1 MAYEVKDLKFAKDA
15 LDGISEQTLTVHHDK
30 LYAGYVNKRNEIVEA
45 LPRADRSKAMQ
56 TYSEYRALKLEETF
70 NADGQ
75 ILHELYFDCLGGRG
89 GQASGAFADQVAK
102 DFGSWDAFI
111 EDAAACAMAAR
122 GWAVTAYDRSDG
134 KIHNFLCDVHN
145 QGGIW
150 GAIPLFTIDS
160 YEHAYFMDYAQDR
173 AAYIKALWNNVDWD
187 AVERRFSD
195 SGAQWLSEQARRDP
209 SLPHH

>member
-1 MAYEVKDLKFAKDA
+1 VKDLPFAKDA
-15 LDGISEQTLTVHHDK
+15 LDGISAQTIETHHDK
-30 LYAGYVNKRNEIVEA
+30 LYPGYVNKRNEIEAA
-45 LPRADRSKAMQ
+45 LPNADRSKSAQ
-56 TYSEYRALKLEETF
+56 TYSEYRALKHEETF

-75 ILHELYFDCLGGRG
+75 ILHELYFSHLGGNG
-89 GQASGAFADQVAK
+89 TPPSGALAEQINK
-102 DFGSWDAFI
+102 DYGSFDAFVA
-111 EDAAACAMAAR
+111 ELHPGGMAAR
-122 GWAVTAYDRSDG
+122 GWANVALDPTDG
-134 KIHNFLCDVHN
+134 KLHIFIADAHN
-145 QGGIW
+145 QGGVW
-150 GAIPLFTIDS
+150 GTIPVMTLDV